1 MVTREAPPQV
11 QRWASLAPDP
21 TSVYRFDA
29 SLQVLHDMITPDRD
43 GRRVDLVCPVIIDLM
58 AGS

>member
-1 MVTREAPPQV
+1 MVDDLA
-11 QRWASLAPDP
+11 QRWAKLAPDR

-43 GRRVDLVCPVIIDLM
+43 GQRVDLVYQVIIDLM
-58 AGS
+58 SGS